1 MMRFL
6 LIVQFFLIAPSLFG
20 QAGWIKRAGGASTD
34 LANGLWTDTKHQIFV
49 TGSFSGQAKFHK
61 TEVFCR
67 GGGDVFV
74 TKYNPEGIPIWVRT
88 YGGRLD
94 DFANAITGDPEGNLY
109 LTGVFTDTAYFDG
122 EPLFS
127 KGPDVF
133 VLKLNPKGQLI
144 WVRNL
149 GTLGSAIPQSIA
161 VTDQGGV
168 YVGGLFSGQFNMA
181 TPRQM
186 GQTDGFV
193 TKLTW
198 DGEYS
203 WTKVLGGP
211 GFDEV
216 NLLKTDAWGRV
227 VAAGVFDQT
236 MWVEDQELVGM
247 SSKSAFVVRMEAT
260 GALQWANNFTG
271 SDAGVLISD
280 AACDL
285 DGNVFL
291 TGKFS
296 VETTFE
302 TQSKVS
308 KGQSDL
314 FLCRL
319 GPKGSLE
326 WVSDLGGPGVEEAIA
341 VQLSP
346 DGKNLIVAGFFNSLL
361 EYGKRTLQADF
372 ENQFF
377 LSRWDLRGNLD
388 EIRKQD
394 FHSSFQCAGRRLSA
408 LGQVWLCGSFS
419 DKVNFGKA
427 DFVSAG
433 EEDVFLVNFQDSR
446 IVR

>member
-1 MMRFL
+1 MFRL
-6 LIVQFFLIAPSLFG
+6 LSFSLFLIFTHPLFG
-20 QAGWIKRAGGASTD
+20 QADYIKRAGGASTD
-34 LANGLWTDTKHQIFV
+34 LANGLWSDAKQQVFV

-61 TEVFCR
+61 TEVFSR
-67 GGGDVFV
+67 GGGDVFI
-74 TKYNPEGIPIWVRT
+74 TKYNPDGIPLWVRT
-88 YGGRLD
+88 FGGKLD

-109 LTGVFTDTAYFDG
+109 LTGVFTDTAYFEG

-133 VLKLNPKGQLI
+133 VVKLNPKGQLI

-149 GTLGSAIPQSIA
+149 GTLGSAIPQAIA

-168 YVGGLFSGQFNMA
+168 YIGGLFSGQFNKA

-236 MWVEDQELVGM
+236 MWAEDQELIGM
-247 SSKSAFVVRMEAT
+247 SSKSAFVARLEAT

-285 DGNVFL
+285 EGNVYL

-296 VETTFE
+296 SETIFE
-302 TQSKVS
+302 TQSKIS
-308 KGQSDL
+308 KGQTDIYV
-314 FLCRL
+314 CRL
-319 GPKGSLE
+319 GTKGSLE
-326 WVSDLGGPGVEEAIA
+326 WVSVLGGSEVEEALALQI
-341 VQLSP
+341 SP
-346 DGKNLIVAGFFNSLL
+346 DGKHLLVAGFFNIML
-361 EYGKRTLQADF
+361 EYGKRSLQADF

-394 FHSSFQCAGRRLSA
+394 FHSSFQCAGRRLSSA
-408 LGQVWLCGSFS
+408 GQIWLCGSFS
-419 DKVNFGKA
+419 EKARFGKSE
-427 DFVSAG
+427 FVSAG
-433 EEDVFLVNFQDSR
+433 EEDVFLVSFHDSR
-446 IVR
+446 IAR